1 MGRARAAEVRVSLD
15 LLISGGTAVLPT
27 GTEPADLG
35 MKDGTIA
42 VVAPP
47 GRIDVEAE
55 RTIDATGKLVLP
67 GGIEPHAHIH
77 EPMYRGWTQGEEV
90 WLQSPE
96 GATRAAAFGGTTTVV
111 SFAFMAV
118 HVVKQEFDA
127 AAAVAHRR
135 DVFSGRSYTDFAFHP
150 VLTGTLSAATIA
162 SVGDAIDDGTASM
175 KLFTT
180 DLTTGQA
187 GIRIDNGS
195 ALAVMQQC
203 AAHGALVMVH
213 AEDDDL
219 IKFMEAKLTRHGR
232 DQLPNVHLVHTPM
245 GEELAVRSV
254 ARLAQEAG
262 AAVYI
267 AHVGARE
274 PMEAIG
280 ELRAAGRPVY
290 GEALHNLLCF
300 STDDYA
306 KADGAKYHIGM
317 GLKPPEHP
325 PVLWEG
331 LADGRLSTIAT
342 DEYTTSFAVKM
353 AGTNIQTTPGGHV
366 GIETRGIITFSEGY
380 VKGRITLERF
390 VEVFSTNPARLLG
403 IYPQKGTLAAGSD
416 ADIVIWDP
424 TEQWT
429 ITLDDLHHESDYSP
443 WEGWEVTGRPVTTI
457 LRGQVIVEDG
467 KLLGAPKD
475 GRWLRRTFDPE
486 LAARPALG

>member
-1 MGRARAAEVRVSLD
+1 MTLD
-15 LLISGGTAVLPT
+15 LLIRGGTAVLPT
-27 GTEPADLG
+27 GPTAADIG
-35 MKDGTIA
+35 IKDGVIA
-42 VVAPP
+42 LVA
-47 GRIDVEAE
+47 GHDQIEG
-55 RTIDATGKLVLP
+55 DADHTLDANGKLVLP

-96 GATRAAAFGGTTTVV
+96 GATRAALFGGTTTVV

-118 HVVKQEFDA
+118 HVTEEQFDA

-135 DVFSGRSYTDFAFHP
+135 DVFTGRSHTDFAFHP
-150 VLTGTLSAATIA
+150 VLTGTLSDATIA
-162 SVGDAIDDGTASM
+162 SVGDAIADGTASM

-195 ALAVMQQC
+195 ALAVMREC
-203 AAHGALVMVH
+203 AKHGALVMVH

-219 IKFMEAKLTRHGR
+219 IKFMEAKLVREGR
-232 DQLPNVHLVHTPM
+232 DQLANVHLVHTPV

-254 ARLAQEAG
+254 ARMAQEAG
-262 AAVYI
+262 AALYI

-274 PMEAIG
+274 PMEAIR
-280 ELRAAGRPVY
+280 ELRAAGRPIY

-306 KADGAKYHIGM
+306 KPDGAKYHIGM

-325 PVLWEG
+325 PALWLG
-331 LADGRLSTIAT
+331 LADGALSTVAT
-342 DEYTTSFAVKM
+342 DEYTTSYAVKM

-380 VKGRITLERF
+380 VGGRLTLERF
-390 VEVFSTNPARLLG
+390 VEVFSSNPAKLLG
-403 IYPQKGTLAAGSD
+403 LYPQKGALAPGSD

-424 TEQWT
+424 SVRKT
-429 ITLDDLHHESDYSP
+429 IALDNLHHDSDYSP
-443 WEGWEVTGRPVTTI
+443 WQGWPVTGWPVTTI
-457 LRGQVIVEDG
+457 LRGRVVVDEG
-467 KLLGAPKD
+467 RLLGTPAD
-475 GRWLRRTFDPE
+475 GRWLKRRLDPE
-486 LAARPALG
+486 IAAGPVVR